1 MTRKCCLNCAYLC
14 QPDGSPNKISWG
26 DHLRQHAGPAE
37 IQSRAHCY
45 HEQWI
50 PHPITSQEDVS
61 AILGEKV
68 YASMDPPN
76 QWKVNVASGG
86 DILLKEH
93 RCKYFHAYDTHCSK
107 PLDRIW
113 QEHQQQRQEG
123 KDRRRFWITTAILTA
138 TALAVG
144 LSAFFD
150 LLEWSRTP

>member
-1 MTRKCCLNCAYLC
+1 MTRKCCLNCTYLC
-14 QPDGSPNKISWG
+14 RPDGSPNKVSWG
-26 DHLRQHAGPAE
+26 DHLRRHAGPDE
-37 IQSRAHCY
+37 MQSSAHCY

-61 AILGEKV
+61 AILGEKM
-68 YASMDPPN
+68 YASMGPPN

-93 RCKYFHAYDTHCSK
+93 SCKYFQAYDTHCSK

-113 QEHQQQRQEG
+113 QEHQQRMQEA
-123 KDRRRFWITTAILTA
+123 KDRRRFWITTAILIA

-150 LLEWSRTP
+150 LLEWKGGD